1 MDQDKYIESLENL
14 LIFMC
19 KTYVDSEKVLFELAK
34 DGNNALFEVPR
45 IQGTVNTIQIAQ
57 LAEIEFQHPEYGFKD
72 IKNEILKKRGK

>member
-19 KTYVDSEKVLFELAK
+19 QTHEECENVLFELSK
-34 DGNNALFEVPR
+34 EGNEALFKVPR
-45 IQGTVNTIQIAQ
+45 IQGTSNTIPIAQ
-57 LAEIEFQHPEYGFKD
+57 LAKIEFKQPAYGFKD